1 MKIEELP
8 PLIVAERLKVE
19 PTGVYLDVRTEQEFS
34 RGHPAG
40 ALNIPIAVLAPGS
53 FLPWPNLEFIKVVR
67 ANIDRQAPVYVGCAS
82 GHRSLHAAG
91 ILVNHGYEKVAN
103 VECGFSGKKGHAGGI
118 VQPGWLQL
126 DLPVDSGYGG
136 ERSYETLLSRVVPG

>member
-1 MKIEELP
+1 MKIDELP
-8 PLIVAERLKVE
+8 PLVVAARLKAE
-19 PTGVYLDVRTEQEFS
+19 PKGVYLDVRTEQEFS

-53 FLPWPNLEFIKVVR
+53 YLPWPNLKFIKVVR

-91 ILVNHGYEKVAN
+91 ILAKNGYARVAN
-103 VECGFSGKKGHAGGI
+103 VEGGFAGKKGHQGGI
-118 VQPGWLQL
+118 VQPGWSQL
-126 DLPVDSGYGG
+126 ELPVDSGTGG